1 MYGVHRTCAET
12 AAVSG
17 GTIHPSVVS
26 TPLRWI
32 FKTALQKLVTLV
44 ESHASAASLL
54 ESVEKRYIK
63 AFNNTYLK
71 HVPYEAVSDDGDGAL
86 EQGVAVEVVVG
97 LEVGTQQSETH
108 QRVDVND
115 DETQH
120 GHPQQRHS

>member
-1 MYGVHRTCAET
+1 MWHQPCQRCKYST
-12 AAVSG
+12 
-17 GTIHPSVVS
+17 SVD
-26 TPLRWI
+26 I
-32 FKTALQKLVTLV
+32 KTALQKLVTLV
-44 ESHASAASLL
+44 ESRASAASLL

-86 EQGVAVEVVVG
+86 EQGVAVEVVAG